1 MEMQA
6 IPVDSLRDAY
16 NILKRIGKTG
26 IPGLDSNIEKAI
38 VSIELALVNL
48 GEEEAIHLS

>member
-6 IPVDSLRDAY
+6 RLVDSLRNAY
-16 NILKRIGKTG
+16 DILKRIGKTQVLG
-26 IPGLDSNIEKAI
+26 VDSNIEKAI
-38 VSIELALVNL
+38 VSIELALFNL